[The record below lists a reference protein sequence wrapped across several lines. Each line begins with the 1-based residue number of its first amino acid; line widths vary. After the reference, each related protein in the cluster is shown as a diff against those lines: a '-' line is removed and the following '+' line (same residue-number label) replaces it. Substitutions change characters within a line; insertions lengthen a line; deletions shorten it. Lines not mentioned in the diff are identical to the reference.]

1 MTATLQ
7 DSANDKAHLNE
18 KLPNGDSGTT
28 PLRIRRAHIGVWD
41 FYEETYE
48 GLPSKSLL
56 TSASQHF
63 STIREDLP
71 FVARMVHEV
80 FNIPG
85 CAWLAFWYVLIKVA
99 KSLIPAVTIW

>member
-1 MTATLQ
+1 MH
-7 DSANDKAHLNE
+7 DSVLDEKRISGDK
-18 KLPNGDSGTT
+18 T
-28 PLRIRRAHIGVWD
+28 PKTPPGVTKKIKRSRFGVWD

-48 GLPSKSLL
+48 GLPRKSPL

-85 CAWLAFWYVLIKVA
+85 CAWLAFWYVLIRVTM
-99 KSLIPAVTIW
+99 SLIPAVTIW